1 MKQETK
7 DQNKEIRDRIK
18 TLKSEILDLQ
28 KQNQQIVTQGQ
39 QLQQHLN
46 NNNAQILMKQGATE
60 ELEKTVK

>member
-7 DQNKEIRDRIK
+7 DQNKTIRDRIK

-46 NNNAQILMKQGATE
+46 NNNAQLLMKQGATE